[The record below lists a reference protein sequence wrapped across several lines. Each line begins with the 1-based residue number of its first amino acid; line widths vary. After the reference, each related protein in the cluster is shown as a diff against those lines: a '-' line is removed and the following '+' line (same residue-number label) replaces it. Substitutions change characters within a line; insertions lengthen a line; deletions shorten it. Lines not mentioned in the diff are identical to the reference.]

1 MACPAALQLPP
12 MSLRDFSLFVLI
24 CLVWAF
30 NTVAA
35 KIVVTDLHVPPLFFG
50 MLRSVV
56 IALAV
61 CPWLLPMP
69 RPYWRMVVVGVLMG
83 GGGFALFFVGLK
95 TASPSAASIV
105 GQVGVP
111 FATLLSVLVLGEG
124 IRWKRGAG
132 IGLTLLG
139 VLIVMFD
146 PQGFDASVGLVFVVA
161 SAFGGAVGTIM
172 MKQMEGIR
180 PLRFQA
186 WVGFSSTLLLMP
198 LSAAFETNQFAS
210 AYQAGW
216 PLLALVLY
224 SGLVVSV
231 LGHTT
236 YYGLIQRY
244 EATLIAPLTL
254 MSPLM
259 TIVLGIWIT
268 GDHFDIRMAL
278 GTVLALIGVFIIA
291 IRPNRAMP
299 RAVVIQNAP
308 E

>member
-1 MACPAALQLPP
+1 
-12 MSLRDFSLFVLI
+12 MSLRDFILFVLI
-24 CLVWAF
+24 CFFWAC

-35 KIVVTDLHVPPLFFG
+35 RIVVADMQVPPLFFG
-50 MLRSVV
+50 MLRSAV

-61 CPWLLPMP
+61 LPWLLPMP
-69 RPYWRMVVVGVLMG
+69 RPHWRIVVVGILMG
-83 GGGFALFFVGLK
+83 GGGFALFFVGLQ

-111 FATLLSVLVLGEG
+111 FATLLSVLVLGER
-124 IRWKRGAG
+124 IRWKRGIG
-132 IGLTLLG
+132 IVLTLSG
-139 VLIVMFD
+139 VLLVMLNPD
-146 PQGFDASVGLVFVVA
+146 GFDVSVGLLFVVA
-161 SAFGGAVGTIM
+161 SAFGGAIGTIM

-186 WVGFSSTLLLMP
+186 WVGFSSTLLLAP
-198 LSAAFETNQFAS
+198 LTAVFESNQLAS

-216 PLLALVLY
+216 PLVVAVLF

-231 LGHTT
+231 LCHTF
-236 YYGLIQRY
+236 YYSLIQRY
-244 EATLIAPLTL
+244 EANLIAPLTL

-259 TIVLGIWIT
+259 TIALGIWIT
-268 GDHFDIRMAL
+268 GDHFDARMAF
-278 GTVLALIGVFIIA
+278 GTALALIGVFIIA

-299 RAVVIQNAP
+299 RAVAIQNAP